1 MEKVVL
7 DAATRARLGSLVGHV
22 ALADESGNTFAY
34 VLPPDLYH
42 RLTAGADDEP
52 TPAERDAARDEYR
65 RSGGLTTAA
74 AIAFVRGGA
83 VG

>member
-7 DAATRARLGSLVGHV
+7 DAATRARLGSLVGQV

-42 RLTAGADDEP
+42 RLTASSDAEP
-52 TPAERDAARDEYR
+52 TPEEREAARDEYR
-65 RSGGLTTAA
+65 RAGGLTTVE

-83 VG
+83 AG

>member
-7 DAATRARLGSLVGHV
+7 DAATRARLGSLVGQV

-34 VLPPDLYH
+34 VLPADLYH
-42 RLTAGADDEP
+42 RLTAGDAEP
-52 TPAERDAARDEYR
+52 TPEERDAAREEYR
-65 RSGGLTTAA
+65 RAGGLTTAE

-83 VG
+83 AG